1 MKKLLFALVLL
12 VGLGNVANAQSNLA
26 HVDLQKLWDT
36 IPSSKM
42 AQEKIL
48 AAQEE
53 LYKELTDLQMAY
65 QKAADDYTKLI
76 NSPEPPSELRRQAE
90 QREVDNKMQI
100 LQRRQQTGQEE
111 LQLLQMELEEPMTDR
126 IKKAIAIVAE
136 RKKLTYVMDVNAV
149 IYSAGGED
157 ITNEVAVEL
166 LKLEAEATKSSST
179 EGTGAQ

>member
-1 MKKLLFALVLL
+1 
-12 VGLGNVANAQSNLA
+12 
-26 HVDLQKLWDT
+26 
-36 IPSSKM
+36 
-42 AQEKIL
+42 
-48 AAQEE
+48 
-53 LYKELTDLQMAY
+53 
-65 QKAADDYTKLI
+65 
-76 NSPEPPSELRRQAE
+76 
-90 QREVDNKMQI
+90 
-100 LQRRQQTGQEE
+100 
-111 LQLLQMELEEPMTDR
+111 MTDR

>member
-100 LQRRQQTGQEE
+100 LQRRQQTG
-111 LQLLQMELEEPMTDR
+111 
-126 IKKAIAIVAE
+126 
-136 RKKLTYVMDVNAV
+136 
-149 IYSAGGED
+149 
-157 ITNEVAVEL
+157 
-166 LKLEAEATKSSST
+166 
-179 EGTGAQ
+179 